1 MAEDFLALF
10 SKETE
15 VVTLGPGET
24 LFEKGDRGDAMYVV
38 KSGELQIV
46 DGNNVFETVAPGGIV
61 GEMALIDS
69 HPRSASVRAS
79 KPSVVI
85 PINERRFLFLV
96 QQTPFFALRLM
107 TLISE
112 RLRAMNARATASE

>member
-85 PINERRFLFLV
+85 PINERRFLFLI
-96 QQTPFFALRLM
+96 QQTPVFRSAPDD
-107 TLISE
+107 IDQ
-112 RLRAMNARATASE
+112 RAPAG